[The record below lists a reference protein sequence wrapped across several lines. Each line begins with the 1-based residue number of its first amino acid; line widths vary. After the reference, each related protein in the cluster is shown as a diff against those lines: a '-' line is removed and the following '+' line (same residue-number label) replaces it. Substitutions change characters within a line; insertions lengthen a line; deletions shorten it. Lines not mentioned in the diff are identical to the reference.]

1 MVEFRIE
8 QSGSPVAGV
17 AGPVPGLRIQGYY
30 RGRTDESTNS
40 RDPPKYIASGI
51 SMNVSIGSVSIPFVT
66 NESGFRYGS
75 LVRDLFDHDLKCLI
89 HLPRYL
95 LDAIEKQREH
105 DLKISVTVELR
116 YFVPGEAPN
125 EMLQMI
131 QGSMKLDVSQ
141 KQWLDAL
148 AQMGYAGGWVL
159 EVERPDVEGWPKAV
173 EFLERAAERIAS
185 GDPQEA
191 LHLCRVAWDVVEP
204 LLEAYKI
211 DINAEIDRG
220 SKEEEREPSKSMRI
234 ETLRKDTKKWT
245 HTGAHPES
253 YFASMDDAQL
263 AYRLTASLMSY
274 LSRKA
279 TKAGARVLE

>member
-1 MVEFRIE
+1 MTEFRVEPNSVPIV
-8 QSGSPVAGV
+8 GA
-17 AGPVPGLRIQGYY
+17 AGPIPSLRIQGYL
-30 RGRTDESTNS
+30 RRRNE
-40 RDPPKYIASGI
+40 PPKNPQDPSKYFVTGLSAD
-51 SMNVSIGSVSIPFVT
+51 VSIGGVSVPFVT
-66 NESGFRYGS
+66 LESGWSYGS
-75 LVRDLFDHDLKCLI
+75 PVDLILNRDLKCLV
-89 HLPRYL
+89 HLPRHL
-95 LDAIEKQREH
+95 LDAIEKQRMD
-105 DLKISVTVELR
+105 DLQISVMVELR
-116 YFVPGEAPN
+116 YAVVEGTPCVMFHCFKD
-125 EMLQMI
+125 
-131 QGSMKLDVSQ
+131 SMQLNISQ

-191 LHLCRVAWDVVEP
+191 LHLCRVAWDVVEH
-204 LLEAYKI
+204 LLEAYKT

-253 YFASMDDAQL
+253 YFASMEDAQL